1 MAQFDLPLA
10 ELERLLPDRREPAD
24 FDAFWTRTLE
34 EARSHPIGARFERL
48 DTPFPLVDAFDV
60 TYSGFAGQPVR
71 AWLLLPAGDAIARPL
86 PAVVKYVGYGG
97 GRGLVHDHLLWPAAG
112 YAHLVMDTRGQ
123 GSAWS
128 QGDTP
133 DVEPEGASGPQ
144 HPGFVTRGI
153 GSPEHW
159 YYRRLYAD
167 AVRAVEAARAH
178 DAVDPSRVVVSGA
191 SQGGGMALA
200 VAALVPDLAAALIDV
215 PFLAHIRRAIEVTDS
230 LPYGELTRY
239 LAIHRDEA
247 EAALAT
253 VEYADG
259 LHFAARARTPSL
271 WSVGLRDEIT
281 PPSTVFAAYNHYAG
295 PKEIR
300 VLPWSGHD
308 AGALQHVTA
317 QLAFLDGLGLRGRG

>member
-10 ELERLLPDRREPAD
+10 ELEALLPDRREPAD
-24 FDAFWTRTLE
+24 FDAFWARTLG
-34 EARSHPIGARFERL
+34 EARAHALDARFERV
-48 DTPFPLVDAFDV
+48 DVPFPLIDAFDV
-60 TYSGFAGQPVR
+60 TYSGFAGQRVR
-71 AWLLLPAGDAIARPL
+71 AWLLLPNASAIARPL

-97 GRGLVHDHLLWPAAG
+97 GRGLVQDHLLWPAAG

-133 DVEPEGASGPQ
+133 DVEPEGAGGPQ

-153 GSPEHW
+153 LSPDTW
-159 YYRRLYAD
+159 YYRRLYTD
-167 AVRAVEAARAH
+167 AARAVEAVRAH

-200 VAALVPDLAAALIDV
+200 VAALVPDLSAALIDV

-239 LAIHRDEA
+239 LAIHRDQA

-259 LHFAARARTPSL
+259 LHFAVRSRTPSL
-271 WSVGLRDEIT
+271 WSVGLMDEIT

-295 PKEIR
+295 PKDIR
-300 VLPWSGHD
+300 VLRWSGHD
-308 AGALQHVTA
+308 AGALQHENA
-317 QLAFLDGLGLRGRG
+317 QLAFLAGLGLASPS

>member
-10 ELERLLPDRREPAD
+10 ELEALLPERQEPAD
-24 FDAFWTRTLE
+24 FDAFWTRTLRD
-34 EARSHPIGARFERL
+34 ARSHPLDARFERV
-48 DTPFPLVDAFDV
+48 DVSFPLIDAFDV
-60 TYSGFAGQPVR
+60 SYAGFAGQRVR
-71 AWLLLPAGDAIARPL
+71 AWLLLPNASAIARPL
-86 PAVVKYVGYGG
+86 PAVVTYVGYGG
-97 GRGLVHDHLLWPAAG
+97 GRGLVQDHLLWPAAG
-112 YAHLVMDTRGQ
+112 YANLVMDTRGQ

-128 QGDTP
+128 VGETP
-133 DVEPEGASGPQ
+133 DVEPAGAGGPQ

-153 GSPEHW
+153 LSPDTW
-159 YYRRLYAD
+159 YYRRLYTD
-167 AVRAVEAARAH
+167 AVRAVDAVRAY
-178 DAVDPSRVVVSGA
+178 DAVDPERVVASGA

-200 VAALVPDLAAALIDV
+200 VSALVPDLAAALIDV

-247 EAALAT
+247 EVALAT

-259 LHFAARARTPSL
+259 LHFATRSRTPSL
-271 WSVGLRDEIT
+271 WSVGLMDEIT

-300 VLPWSGHD
+300 VLRWSGHD
-308 AGALQHVTA
+308 AGMLQHRNA
-317 QLAFLDGLGLRGRG
+317 QLAFLAGMGLRDRA

>member
-10 ELERLLPDRREPAD
+10 ELEALLPERHEPAD
-24 FDAFWTRTLE
+24 FDAFWARTLG
-34 EARSHPIGARFERL
+34 EARARPLDARFSRV
-48 DTPFPLVDAFDV
+48 DVPFPLVDAFDV
-60 TYSGFAGQPVR
+60 TYSGFAGQRVR
-71 AWLLLPAGDAIARPL
+71 AWLLLPNASAIARPL

-97 GRGLVHDHLLWPAAG
+97 GRGLLQDHLLWPAAG

-128 QGDTP
+128 QGETP
-133 DVEPEGASGPQ
+133 DVEPEGAGGPQ

-153 GSPEHW
+153 LSPETW
-159 YYRRLYAD
+159 YYRRLYTD
-167 AVRAVEAARAH
+167 AARAVEAVRAH
-178 DAVDPSRVVVSGA
+178 EAVDRSRVVVSGA

-200 VAALVPDLAAALIDV
+200 VSALVPDLRAALIDV
-215 PFLAHIRRAIEVTDS
+215 PFLSHIRRAIEVTDS

-247 EAALAT
+247 EVALAT

-259 LHFAARARTPSL
+259 LHFAVRSRTPSL
-271 WSVGLRDEIT
+271 WSVGLMDEIT

-300 VLPWSGHD
+300 VLRWSGHD
-308 AGALQHVTA
+308 AGMLQHANA
-317 QLAFLDGLGLRGRG
+317 QLAFLEGLGLRRAA

>member
-10 ELERLLPDRREPAD
+10 ELETYRPDRREPQD
-24 FDAFWTRTLE
+24 FDAFWERTLA
-34 EARSHPIGARFERL
+34 EARSHPIDLRLERA
-48 DTPFPLVDAFDV
+48 DVPFPLIDAFDV
-60 TYSGFAGQPVR
+60 IYSGFAGQPIR
-71 AWLLLPAGDAIARPL
+71 AWLLLPAPAAIQRPL

-97 GRGLVHDHLLWPAAG
+97 GRGLVQDHLLWPAAG

-133 DVEPEGASGPQ
+133 DVEPDGMGGPQ

-153 GSPEHW
+153 GSPDSW
-159 YYRRLYAD
+159 YYRRLYTD
-167 AVRAVEAARAH
+167 AVRAVDAVRAH
-178 DAVDPSRVVVSGA
+178 DAVDPARVVVSGA
-191 SQGGGMALA
+191 SQGGGMSLA
-200 VAALVPDLAAALIDV
+200 VSALVPDLRAALIDV
-215 PFLAHIRRAIEVTDS
+215 PFMTHIRRALEVTDAM
-230 LPYGELTRY
+230 PYGELTRW
-239 LAIHRDEA
+239 LGIRRDA
-247 EAALAT
+247 ADAALAT

-259 LHFAARARTPSL
+259 LHFASRARTPSL

-308 AGALQHVTA
+308 AGMLQHANA
-317 QLAFLDGLGLRGRG
+317 QLAFLEGLGLRDAG

>member
-10 ELERLLPDRREPAD
+10 ELEALLPDRLEPAD
-24 FDAFWTRTLE
+24 FDGFWAGTVG
-34 EARSHPIGARFERL
+34 EARSHPLDAQFERV
-48 DTPFPLVDAFDV
+48 DAPFPLVDAFDV
-60 TYSGFAGQPVR
+60 SFAGFAGQRVR
-71 AWLLLPAGDAIARPL
+71 AWLLLPSASAIARPL

-97 GRGLVHDHLLWPAAG
+97 GRGLVQDHLLWPAAG

-128 QGDTP
+128 RGDTP
-133 DVEPEGASGPQ
+133 DVEPEGVGGPQ

-153 GSPEHW
+153 LSPETW
-159 YYRRLYAD
+159 YYRRLYTD
-167 AVRAVEAARAH
+167 AARAVEAVRAH
-178 DAVDPSRVVVSGA
+178 EAVDPSRVVVSGA

-200 VAALVPDLAAALIDV
+200 VSALVPDLRASLIDV

-259 LHFAARARTPSL
+259 LHFAVRSRTPSL
-271 WSVGLRDEIT
+271 WSVGLMDEIT

-300 VLPWSGHD
+300 VLRWSGHD
-308 AGALQHVTA
+308 AGALQHVNA
-317 QLAFLDGLGLRGRG
+317 QLAFLEGLGLRSPA

>member
-10 ELERLLPDRREPAD
+10 ELEAYRPERREPAD
-24 FDAFWTRTLE
+24 FDAFWERTLA
-34 EARSHPIGARFERL
+34 EARSHPLDARFERV
-48 DTPFPLVDAFDV
+48 DAPFPLIDAFDV
-60 TYSGFAGQPVR
+60 TYGGFAGQR
-71 AWLLLPAGDAIARPL
+71 IRGWLLLPAAGAIPRPL
-86 PAVVKYVGYGG
+86 PAVVQYVGYGG
-97 GRGLVHDHLLWPAAG
+97 GRGLVQDHFLWPAAG
-112 YAHLVMDTRGQ
+112 YANLVMDTRGQ

-133 DVEPEGASGPQ
+133 DVEPEGMGGPQ

-153 GSPEHW
+153 ASPDRW
-159 YYRRLYAD
+159 YYRRLYTD

-178 DAVDPSRVVVSGA
+178 EAIDAARVVVSGA
-191 SQGGGMALA
+191 SQGGGMSLA
-200 VAALVPDLAAALIDV
+200 VSALVPDLRAALIDV
-215 PFLAHIRRAIEVTDS
+215 PFMTHIRRAIEVTDS
-230 LPYGELTRY
+230 MPYGELTRY
-239 LAIHRDEA
+239 LAIRRDEA
-247 EAALAT
+247 DQALAT

-300 VLPWSGHD
+300 VLPWSGHE
-308 AGALQHVTA
+308 AGMLQHANA
-317 QLAFLDGLGLRGRG
+317 QLAFLEGLGLRDAG

>member
-10 ELERLLPDRREPAD
+10 ELEAYRPERREPAD
-24 FDAFWTRTLE
+24 FDAFWERTLA
-34 EARSHPIGARFERL
+34 EARTHPLDARFERVEAPL
-48 DTPFPLVDAFDV
+48 PLVDAFDV
-60 TYSGFAGQPVR
+60 TYRGFAGQPVR
-71 AWLLLPAGDAIARPL
+71 AWLLLPAAAAVGRPL
-86 PAVVKYVGYGG
+86 PAVVKFVGYGG

-133 DVEPEGASGPQ
+133 DVEPDGVGGPQ

-153 GSPEHW
+153 GSPERW
-159 YYRRLYAD
+159 YYRRLYTD
-167 AVRAVEAARAH
+167 AVRAVEAVRAH
-178 DAVDPSRVVVSGA
+178 EAVDPARVVVSGG

-200 VAALVPDLAAALIDV
+200 VSALVPDLRAALIDV
-215 PFLAHIRRAIEVTDS
+215 PFLSHIRRALEVTDA

-247 EAALAT
+247 DAALAT
-253 VEYADG
+253 VEYGDG

-271 WSVGLRDEIT
+271 WSVGLMDEIT

-300 VLPWSGHD
+300 VLRWSGHD
-308 AGALQHVTA
+308 AGGLQHATA
-317 QLAFLDGLGLRGRG
+317 QLAFLEGLGLRGAP